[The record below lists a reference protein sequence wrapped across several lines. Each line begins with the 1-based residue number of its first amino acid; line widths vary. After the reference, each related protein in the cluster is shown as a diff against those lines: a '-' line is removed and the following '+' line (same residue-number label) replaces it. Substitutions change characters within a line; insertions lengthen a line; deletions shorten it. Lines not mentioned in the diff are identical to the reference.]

1 MTMGAYLD
9 NAATSWPKPEAVYQ
23 AVDNFMRKVGAT
35 PGRGGHRREEEAAQ
49 IADQTRAAIARLFH
63 APEPAGVAFS
73 MNGTQAINMAL
84 KGLLRSGEHVI
95 TSSIE
100 HNAMWRPLKA
110 LERQGILITEVA
122 CLPNGSLNPA
132 DVEAAIRPETR
143 LIAMLHAS
151 NVLGTILPI
160 TEIGAIARKHGIHFL
175 VDGAQTAGTYPIDM
189 AAMAIDLLAFSGHK
203 GLFGPHGT
211 GGLVVC
217 PGIRLE
223 TLIEG
228 GSGVESSPETM
239 PEALPLRLEAGTQN
253 AAGIAG
259 LMAGVGFVQK
269 QGVDRIRE
277 HEIALTA
284 MLMDE
289 LQNVPGLSILG
300 PADLA
305 SRTAV
310 VSVTIEGYVPE
321 QLAAVL
327 DQAFDVATRAGLH
340 CAPQA
345 HRAAGTLETGAL
357 RFSPGYFTTENQI
370 REAVSALL
378 SIL

>member
-1 MTMGAYLD
+1 MGAYLD
-9 NAATSWPKPEAVYQ
+9 NAATSWPKPEVVYQ

-63 APEPAGVAFS
+63 APDPAGVAFT
-73 MNGTQAINMAL
+73 MNATQAINMAL
-84 KGLLRSGEHVI
+84 KGLLQPGEHVI

-100 HNAMWRPLKA
+100 HNAMWRPLNS

-122 CLPNGSLNPA
+122 CLPDGSLNPA

-228 GSGVESSPETM
+228 GSGAESSPETM
-239 PEALPLRLEAGTQN
+239 PESLPLRLEAGTQN
-253 AAGIAG
+253 AVGIAG

-269 QGVDRIRE
+269 QGVARIRE

-300 PADLA
+300 PAELA

-357 RFSPGYFTTENQI
+357 RFSPGYFTTEDQI